1 MNIHGERKALSEIVF
16 GKWDTDGSGF
26 IDAEELTEMVYD
38 QGYFLTKEEVE
49 AAVVLL
55 DKNGSG
61 KIEYAEFKEWWA
73 KEDRFQFLQIG
84 EEKLKVIQQ
93 LTEYFKYFDKDKTG
107 SLDEKEFQEMY
118 AHCITQGYAL
128 KEFA

>member
-1 MNIHGERKALSEIVF
+1 MI
-16 GKWDTDGSGF
+16 
-26 IDAEELTEMVYD
+26 YD
-38 QGYFLTKEEVE
+38 QGYFLSEEEVK
-49 AAVVLL
+49 AAIVLL

-61 KIEYAEFKEWWA
+61 KVEYAEFKAWWA
-73 KEDRFQFLQIG
+73 KEDRFQFLQLG

-93 LTEYFKYFDKDKTG
+93 LTEYFKYFDKDHTG
-107 SLDEKEFQEMY
+107 TLDQAEFKEMY